1 MIKKSIGIL
10 FLALSTFKLF
20 SQPLQEANPP
30 NFIKSVTLY
39 AAETGSFTAFV
50 QKGDPVVLEFDDL
63 YGDEVDY
70 YYRIVHCDSEWRPS
84 DLSKSEYIN
93 GLDEQRITDYKN
105 SLNTLQ
111 IYTHYT
117 LSLPNDRTSLK
128 LSGNYMI
135 EVLDNNYEVV
145 FSRKLV
151 VFEPLANV
159 EVYAKRS
166 RDMKDIQQKQSVQFI
181 VNTAGFP
188 IDNPT
193 QNIKV
198 AVLQNHQWDSAISNL
213 KPQFTAGYNLVYKY
227 DKEASFWGGNEYL
240 NFDSK
245 DIRTSTDRVY
255 ASKSEDDGFHSYL
268 YPDEARAN
276 QIYTYY
282 PDINGNFLIRTMQG
296 QDPSIESEY
305 VWVHFSFQD
314 YFEAKNRKV
323 HVYGAFNNYAVDDH
337 TLLVYDKE
345 SNAYQVSLYLKQ
357 GFYNYAYII
366 ENPDGTIDKHSLDGS
381 HFQTENTY
389 SVLVYYR
396 KFGDRHDSLIG
407 FGEGNSSFIT
417 D

>member
-1 MIKKSIGIL
+1 MTKKSFYFLIL
-10 FLALSTFKLF
+10 TIYGLTFYGQST
-20 SQPLQEANPP
+20 EIYPP
-30 NFIKSVTLY
+30 DFIKSVGLH
-39 AAETGSFTAFV
+39 GVNNDNFVAFA

-70 YYRIVHCDSEWRPS
+70 YYRIIHCDSEWKPS

-93 GLDEQRITDYKN
+93 GLDEQRIPDYKN

-117 LSLPNDRTSLK
+117 LLLPNDRTSLK
-128 LSGNYMI
+128 ISGNYMI
-135 EVLDNNYEVV
+135 EILDRAYDIV

-151 VFEPLANV
+151 VFEPLVNV

-181 VNTAGFP
+181 VNTAGYL

-198 AVLQNHQWDSAISNL
+198 VVFQNHQWDSAITGL
-213 KPQFTAGYNLVYKY
+213 KPQFTSGYNLIYKY
-227 DKEASFWGGNEYL
+227 DKESSFWGGNEYL

-255 ASKSEDDGFHSYL
+255 ASKSEDDGFHTYL
-268 YPDEARAN
+268 YPDEVRAG
-276 QIYTYY
+276 QVYTYY
-282 PDINGNFLIRTMQG
+282 PDINGNYLIRTMQG
-296 QDPSIESEY
+296 QDAAIESEY
-305 VWVHFSFQD
+305 VWVHFSLQND
-314 YFEAKNRKV
+314 FEDIKRNI
-323 HVYGAFNNYAVDDH
+323 HVYGSFNNYAVNDH
-337 TLLVYDKE
+337 TLLAYDNE
-345 SNAYQVSLYLKQ
+345 SNTYLASLYLKQ
-357 GFYNYAYII
+357 GFYNYTYVM
-366 ENPDGTIDKHSLDGS
+366 ENLDETHDKHSLNGS
-381 HFQTENTY
+381 YFQTENTY

-396 KFGDRHDSLIG
+396 KFGDYHDSLIG
-407 FGEGNSSFIT
+407 FGEGNSSYIT